1 MDENSTVKILITGC
15 TGLIGG
21 HVYKYLSNRSFDV
34 YGTCFNST
42 TDTQKKLFKLDL
54 TSKEESKSYLSQIKP
69 DIIIHAAAV
78 LPNSHNSEETPIA
91 ASKNFLIDK
100 HVTDYC
106 QQNNA
111 YLVYLSSA
119 YVYNRT
125 DSSPF
130 PLSESS
136 PIFPEGEY
144 LNQKFLSEKR
154 IIRELKKHLILR
166 LSSPFGMGMR
176 KRVMKTFLNKAIN
189 NENITLFGAGEK
201 VQDFIYV
208 KNIGLIVEELILKEI
223 FGVFN
228 LVSGKSIS
236 MKDLAILIIN
246 LTKSNSELIFEQSEA
261 EFFVNNNFSNKK
273 LISVLDNGMKYDL
286 HDGIVDMLLKNEN
299 RNTF

>member
-1 MDENSTVKILITGC
+1 
-15 TGLIGG
+15 
-21 HVYKYLSNRSFDV
+21 
-34 YGTCFNST
+34 
-42 TDTQKKLFKLDL
+42 
-54 TSKEESKSYLSQIKP
+54 
-69 DIIIHAAAV
+69 
-78 LPNSHNSEETPIA
+78 
-91 ASKNFLIDK
+91 
-100 HVTDYC
+100 
-106 QQNNA
+106 
-111 YLVYLSSA
+111 
-119 YVYNRT
+119 
-125 DSSPF
+125 
-130 PLSESS
+130 
-136 PIFPEGEY
+136 
-144 LNQKFLSEKR
+144 
-154 IIRELKKHLILR
+154 
-166 LSSPFGMGMR
+166 MGMR